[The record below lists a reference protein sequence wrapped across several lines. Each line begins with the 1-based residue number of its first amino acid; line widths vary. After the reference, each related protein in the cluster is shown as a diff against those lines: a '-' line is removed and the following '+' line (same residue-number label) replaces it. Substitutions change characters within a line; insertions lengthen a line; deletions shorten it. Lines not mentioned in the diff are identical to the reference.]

1 MLRTVEAVVNPDG
14 SVRLLESIQVLSAKR
29 AIVTILED
37 EPRLEL
43 AETAL
48 LSEAVLAED
57 WLRSEEDEAWE
68 NLQSV
73 P

>member
-43 AETAL
+43 TETAL